1 MRFVEIVQRTIYQKH
16 HEHDA
21 LYKLHVTMH
30 VQKQQITYFFA
41 EKKDGKNN
49 LIYIYM
55 SFQVILKCSTPTTQ
69 TKTVDNDDL

>member
-1 MRFVEIVQRTIYQKH
+1 MRFVEIVQRTIYQKY

-30 VQKQQITYFFA
+30 VQKQQITYFVA

-55 SFQVILKCSTPTTQ
+55 Y
-69 TKTVDNDDL
+69 